1 MKYLVKRLRE
11 PSTYA
16 GLATLSGI
24 VLPLLGVSAAVTS
37 LVASTLAGIAT
48 VVKDPGQPAA

>member
-1 MKYLVKRLRE
+1 MKYLQKRLRE

-16 GLATLSGI
+16 GLATLAGFL
-24 VLPLLGVSAAVTS
+24 LPLLGVSAEITTF
-37 LVASTLAGIAT
+37 VASTLAGAAA